1 MCCLLELQEKVQRS
15 RSDHL
20 ISRYRVWYWLEK
32 ELLPS
37 QITSLQCIKD
47 LAPAKHFITVFIFSS
62 VGQVQSAVSIFGLRE
77 SMRGRE
83 RERERTPSRQQ
94 SELVAS
100 WASWPPASMVTSTGH
115 HLPGGKVGGFCLNS
129 PQNPRWIVFSFSN
142 NSELFVIPRQSKGL
156 ILLLLLLLPPSP
168 HSSLMAKSHFLSP
181 AATFPARCSHK
192 GADRCYP
199 QTFARDSIQ
208 VIRNAAAVKPLQ

>member
-1 MCCLLELQEKVQRS
+1 MLELQEKVQRS

-83 RERERTPSRQQ
+83 RERENTQQATERAGGQLGLLATCQHGDFHWPS
-94 SELVAS
+94 LA
-100 WASWPPASMVTSTGH
+100 WW
-115 HLPGGKVGGFCLNS
+115 
-129 PQNPRWIVFSFSN
+129 
-142 NSELFVIPRQSKGL
+142 
-156 ILLLLLLLPPSP
+156 
-168 HSSLMAKSHFLSP
+168 
-181 AATFPARCSHK
+181 
-192 GADRCYP
+192 
-199 QTFARDSIQ
+199 
-208 VIRNAAAVKPLQ
+208 